1 MNVLQQIF
9 TDYYEEIEYTL
20 HPRKTEMENIDKMIH
35 CGDPS
40 VLTAEILNLFL
51 SAVIAVSALPAA
63 TNMPWNALPV
73 CPLNWLMSH
82 IAIVFSQSIKVFVN
96 SFSRIVLYSIVC
108 FTLQTALSPVCF
120 TK

>member
-9 TDYYEEIEYTL
+9 TDYYEEIEYIL

-40 VLTAEILNLFL
+40 FGGAMYGCPHCGNLNLFL

-63 TNMPWNALPV
+63 TNIPWIALPV
-73 CPLNWLMSH
+73 CPLSWLMSH
-82 IAIVFSQSIKVFVN
+82 IAIVFSQSMKIFVN
-96 SFSRIVLYSIVC
+96 SFSKIVLCSIVC
-108 FTLQTALSPVCF
+108 FTL
-120 TK
+120 